1 MELLEPSGRY
11 RICEQHWP
19 LLLFEFAGQQSSAQH
34 QQSLQDWNRCFKRS
48 QPFVALRW
56 FQDEASLVHPPGA
69 ARQTK
74 AWLQAGAAQAIRESV
89 LAMLNLVPEAAYPG
103 MQQLS
108 VEKVFGV
115 PGGVFAS
122 RQQLLDWC
130 QPRLDVAVLSGL
142 QQLLPVA

>member
-1 MELLEPSGRY
+1 MELLAPDGSY
-11 RICEQHWP
+11 RVCEQHWP
-19 LLLFEFAGQQSSAQH
+19 LLLFEFSGVQSLEQH
-34 QQSLQDWNRCFKRS
+34 QQSLQDWNRCFERS

-56 FQDEASLVHPPGA
+56 FQDEQSLIHPPDA

-89 LAMLNLVPEAAYPG
+89 LAMLNLVPEAAYPA

-115 PGGVFAS
+115 AGGVFAN
-122 RQQLLDWC
+122 RKQLLDWC